1 MGAWLTEQHRIPDE
15 SATAEDQMNSDPTE
29 ES

>member
-15 SATAEDQMNSDPTE
+15 SAAEDHLHPDTPE